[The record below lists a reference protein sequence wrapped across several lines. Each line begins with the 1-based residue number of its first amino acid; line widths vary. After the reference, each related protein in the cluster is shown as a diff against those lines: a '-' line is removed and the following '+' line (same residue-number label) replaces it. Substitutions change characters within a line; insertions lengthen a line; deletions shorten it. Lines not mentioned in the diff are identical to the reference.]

1 MESQLLRQS
10 ALDQG
15 DRSPRASAIEVVYG
29 SQTGN
34 AEGVARRI
42 QTEAA
47 QHGIAVNVTE
57 LNEFGVEALTQ
68 VPFILVLCSTYNEG
82 NEGDMPDNA
91 VVFWRALL
99 AADAPPLNGLRY
111 SVLALG
117 DDGYFDFC
125 HAGLLIDERLAEL
138 GAERLADRVDCDIYF
153 EEAAEQWTAGMLELL
168 APEVQ
173 AGEPESVIGP
183 PGAEW
188 NRRNPFE
195 ARLVAHRRLSKDGS
209 QKEVRHYELD
219 LTGSGIDYA
228 AGDSINVQP
237 ENDPELVELLL
248 RRLALDPNTVI
259 ESVPLREQLS
269 LHWEIRTPSLEL
281 IDLLAARDPEG
292 ELAQLLDDRNQLETI
307 LYGRDVLDLLDA
319 TPLLT
324 FTPEE
329 LPGLFRPLQARQ
341 FSIASSPLV
350 KPDSVEITV
359 ATIRH
364 GEDRERRGVAST
376 FLADRTALGETVR
389 VYPQPNASFRLPAD
403 DTSVILIGPG
413 TGIAPF
419 RAFVQER
426 KARASSGNTWLFF
439 GDRSRS
445 TDYLYEDEITA
456 WLEDGTLTRLD
467 LAFSRDQPEKDYVQS
482 HMRRAGAEL
491 FDWLEHGASVYVC
504 GDAERMAKDVEEALL
519 DVIAAHGKRDVSAAK
534 TYLDDLIV
542 GKRYLRDVY

>member
-1 MESQLLRQS
+1 
-10 ALDQG
+10 
-15 DRSPRASAIEVVYG
+15 
-29 SQTGN
+29 
-34 AEGVARRI
+34 
-42 QTEAA
+42 
-47 QHGIAVNVTE
+47 
-57 LNEFGVEALTQ
+57 
-68 VPFILVLCSTYNEG
+68 VPFILVVCSTYNEG

-91 VVFWRALL
+91 VVFWRALS
-99 AADAPPLNGLRY
+99 AADAPHLDGLRY

-138 GAERLADRVDCDIYF
+138 GAERLADRIDCDIYF
-153 EEAAEQWTAGMLELL
+153 EEAAEQWSAGMLDLL
-168 APEVQ
+168 ALEVQ
-173 AGEPESVIGP
+173 TGEPEAVADP

-195 ARLVAHRRLSKDGS
+195 ARLVAGRRLSKEGS

-219 LTGSGIDYA
+219 LSGSGIDYA
-228 AGDSINVQP
+228 AGDSIAVQP

-248 RRLALDPNTVI
+248 RRLAIDPGTVI
-259 ESVPLREQLS
+259 DSVPLRELLS

-281 IDLLAARDPEG
+281 MDVLAARDPEG
-292 ELAQLLDDRNQLETI
+292 ELARLVDDRKELERT

-319 TPLLT
+319 TPHLT
-324 FTPEE
+324 FQPKE
-329 LPGLFRPLQARQ
+329 LPGLFRPLQSRQ
-341 FSIASSPLV
+341 FSIASSPLF

-389 VYPQPNASFRLPAD
+389 VYPQPNTSFRLPAD
-403 DTSVILIGPG
+403 DVSVILIGPG

-419 RAFVQER
+419 RAFMQER
-426 KARASSGNTWLFF
+426 KARDSSGGTWLFF

-445 TDYLYEDEITA
+445 TDFLYEDEITA

-467 LAFSRDQPEKDYVQS
+467 LAFSRDQPEKDYVQT

-491 FDWLEHGASVYVC
+491 FAWLERGASVYVC
-504 GDAERMAKDVEEALL
+504 GDAERMARDVEEALI
-519 DVIAAHGKRDVSAAK
+519 DVIATHGKRDTSAAK
-534 TYLDDLIV
+534 AYLDDLIV
-542 GKRYLRDVY
+542 AKRYLRDVY